1 MDGRSRARQVVALGR
16 EAHELDL
23 LGPSRRSVMNMCSAC
38 SIAQRRS
45 VSECVTRSGVVM
57 EPAMDTYAG
66 CLEQQGED
74 EIVPPEAE
82 R

>member
-1 MDGRSRARQVVALGR
+1 
-16 EAHELDL
+16 
-23 LGPSRRSVMNMCSAC
+23 MNMCSAC

-74 EIVPPEAE
+74 EIVPPEAD